1 MHDSEQLIEEV
12 QQLVWALVDEVA
24 TDEQMRRLESL
35 VVQHAEARKAYVDCM
50 SLHAELHCMFA
61 PPQPVKPMTFG
72 KTATP
77 IAPAV
82 TLDPPLPGSTQNV

>member
-1 MHDSEQLIEEV
+1 MHDLEQLIEEV

-35 VVQHAEARKAYVDCM
+35 VVVHAEARKAYVDCM

-61 PPQPVKPMTFG
+61 PPQPIQPLTLG
-72 KTATP
+72 KTPSRLLKNSACT
-77 IAPAV
+77 A
-82 TLDPPLPGSTQNV
+82 LLWR